1 METIINRPKDK
12 SAEDLGKIYGI
23 TARAVRYRVKKIK
36 RKAYVLNGMVFK
48 GELKSEKA
56 QALLSEFHNK
66 WLPGYNYEVSG
77 NQDRPHQ
84 YTFYKNV

>member
-36 RKAYVLNGMVFK
+36 RKAYVLNGMIFK
-48 GELKSEKA
+48 GEITSEKA
-56 QALLSEFHNK
+56 QMILSAFHNK
-66 WLPGYNYEVSG
+66 WLPGYKYEVSG
-77 NQDRPHQ
+77 TEDRAS